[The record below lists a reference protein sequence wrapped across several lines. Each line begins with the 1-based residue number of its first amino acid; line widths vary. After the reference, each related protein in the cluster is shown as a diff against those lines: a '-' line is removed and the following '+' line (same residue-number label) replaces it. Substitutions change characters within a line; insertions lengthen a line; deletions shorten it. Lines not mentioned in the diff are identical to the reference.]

1 MLSDKLREGAQ
12 GKIFKLLF
20 WIIILSFIFAGV
32 GGYLIPRLN
41 TDPVTV
47 GDYKIS
53 ANEWNEQYNRETQQM
68 HRIYGAQASRLL
80 ENQQYVAALRSSVL
94 ESMIDNVALSS
105 AVFSS
110 DVRIGDEQV
119 REVIRRTPAFQRD
132 GRFDNDLYLA
142 SVRNMGMN
150 PEYFGEQMR
159 LSIMQPGFNPLK
171 AGAYSL

>member
-12 GKIFKLLF
+12 GKIFKFLF

-47 GDYKIS
+47 GDYPIT
-53 ANEWNEQYNRETQQM
+53 ANEWNEQYNRQTQQM
-68 HRIYGAQASRLL
+68 HRQFGAEASRLL
-80 ENQQYVAALRSSVL
+80 ENPQYVAALRTEIL
-94 ESMIDNVALSS
+94 ENMISNVALNS
-105 AVFSS
+105 AVFAT

-119 REVIRRTPAFQRD
+119 REVIRTIPAFQRD
-132 GRFDNDLYLA
+132 GKFDNDLYLA

-150 PEYFGEQMR
+150 PEYFGEQLR
-159 LSIMQPGFNPLK
+159 
-171 AGAYSL
+171 